1 MNIIGTEP
9 PSVVPICVLPNCLE
23 VQPATYAEFWI
34 FQLNL
39 VSITIHFSL
48 TSIMIRNWGVAIAI
62 KSQCH
67 NTLIRLKFNAI
78 YFRQNIHMTG
88 KSISNVKNRIYS
100 LLMHLQKCQL
110 YFLEQHSKSC
120 QMCRTVARVNP
131 FITKLGSV
139 FIVVCAWC
147 STIWLMWIR
156 RPVMQCCKSQNKEV
170 QTPGCDI
177 AVFTHWTNGK
187 LFVVCMR
194 L

>member
-1 MNIIGTEP
+1 MLHISGKI
-9 PSVVPICVLPNCLE
+9 
-23 VQPATYAEFWI
+23 
-34 FQLNL
+34 
-39 VSITIHFSL
+39 
-48 TSIMIRNWGVAIAI
+48 
-62 KSQCH
+62 
-67 NTLIRLKFNAI
+67 
-78 YFRQNIHMTG
+78 IHMTG
-88 KSISNVKNRIYS
+88 KSIRNVKNRIYS

-170 QTPGCDI
+170 QTPGCDMCCVYTLNKRQALCSMYAFI
-177 AVFTHWTNGK
+177 ANTFIWARLLCSCNHR
-187 LFVVCMR
+187 LF
-194 L
+194 